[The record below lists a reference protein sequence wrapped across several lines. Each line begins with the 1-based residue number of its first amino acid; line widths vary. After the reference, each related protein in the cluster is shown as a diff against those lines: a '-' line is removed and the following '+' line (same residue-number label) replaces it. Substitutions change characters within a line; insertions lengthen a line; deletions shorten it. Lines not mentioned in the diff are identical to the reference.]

1 MAKTTTAKPWHQ
13 VVQLRDDIT
22 NQELSQKQFAADL
35 YDVVMGRSPG
45 VYHDPVEFF
54 ALTYPTV
61 KLRDLARDVTHRLA
75 GKSEKAV
82 RQLHMTFG
90 GGKTHSLI
98 TLVHLVSKPESL
110 PDIPAVQQFRA
121 HCALD
126 GGFPKARIA
135 AVVFDRLDAEKGMDV
150 KAPDGS
156 EATFKM
162 PWSAIAW
169 QLAGP
174 AGMKLLKDDGTER
187 TSPPATGV
195 IEDLLNLARKD
206 VPGVLILLDE
216 VLWFARVMAGIDPV
230 WISRMREFMHSLT
243 QAVAKVPQCCLV
255 ASLLASDINKMDEL
269 GRQISKD
276 LYDEFKRVA
285 DEGIQPV
292 ESHDVPEILRR
303 RLLKLESYMD
313 RSEWPS
319 QVFGALGGIQ
329 AIDDYTAKNRAA
341 EEKRYTDAYP
351 FHPELIDT
359 LYHKWTQLEGF
370 QQTRGILKT
379 LASALRD
386 AVKWDQQ
393 SLIGAQVFL
402 TEPKTEGLSVA
413 AREMANIAQLEQYDG
428 RRQNWTAI
436 LEAELLHARKAQEA
450 LLGVQHREIEQA
462 VLATFLHSQPIG
474 QSATTRE
481 LRVLI
486 GVGSPDRI
494 ELDKGL
500 VRWSD
505 ASWYLDDTFTT
516 DREGSVPKVW
526 RLGSKPNLK
535 QMHHDA
541 RQNVSATLV
550 DEVLE
555 KEIRSAAKL
564 TEGARGARVKV
575 HVLPARPAD
584 IEDDGE
590 FHYAVLGPK
599 AASDS
604 GKPSAEARRFLDET
618 TGPEKPR
625 ALNRNAVVLAV
636 PSKEGVEVARDKVRD
651 LLGWEKVR
659 DMLKERTDIDTA
671 ATTRLEGNLR
681 VAKGEMVSQIV
692 MAYCIAVT
700 VNDVNDV
707 AAYRINVDNEPL
719 FGKMVTDKRLRIEST
734 AVNAEALLPG
744 GPFDLWS
751 AGDKSRFV
759 KDLVG
764 AFAATA
770 KLPKMLNRS
779 DILETVLLGCE
790 AGEFVLRVTRAD
802 KSTRTFWKSRPD
814 DTAVQ
819 EPSLEVVLSDAAT
832 LSELDGT
839 LLAHGQLPGLWEQD
853 TMTLARLGAYFSG
866 KHFVAIDKGGYTEN
880 LAIPAAT
887 PEAIVAAIA
896 SAVKNSRLWLV
907 NGTISVW
914 GEEPPIGI
922 INSEALL
929 LPPPP
934 LVGSIEVLPTHLP
947 IAWSADESNA
957 HLVHD
962 ALSAKTGK
970 PLPWPRVAQALDEAF
985 RLGLVERTL
994 DSGIWPCDL
1003 GGAAAVKFRFRQ
1015 NAAKDQPAANGYG
1028 SRTAS
1033 ADLQTHE
1040 VQELA
1045 DQIDAL
1051 REATAGLPLRIR
1063 VTLEIGDNSPVDQAV
1078 VDKVNAVLSKI
1089 RVGWKTE

>member
-1 MAKTTTAKPWHQ
+1 MAKTTTKPWHQ

-35 YDVVMGRSPG
+35 YDVVMDRNPG
-45 VYHDPVEFF
+45 VYHDAKEFF

-61 KLRDLARDVTHRLA
+61 KLRDLARDVTHRLS

-98 TLVHLVSKPESL
+98 TLVHLVRDPATL

-121 HCALD
+121 HCALE
-126 GGFPKARIA
+126 GGLPKAHVA
-135 AVVFDRLDAEKGMDV
+135 SVVFDRLDAEKGMEV
-150 KAPDGS
+150 TAPDGS
-156 EATFKM
+156 MATIKM

-187 TSPPATGV
+187 TTPPATGV
-195 IEDLLNLARKD
+195 MEDLLKLARKD
-206 VPGVLILLDE
+206 GAGVLILFDE
-216 VLWFARVMAGIDPV
+216 VLWFVRVMADTDPA
-230 WISRMREFMHSLT
+230 WIGRMREFMHSLT

-255 ASLLASDINKMDEL
+255 ASLLASDPGKMDEL
-269 GRQISKD
+269 GKQISKE

-292 ESHDVPEILRR
+292 ESQDVPEILRR
-303 RLLKLESYMD
+303 RLLKLESYTD
-313 RSEWPS
+313 RSHWPS
-319 QVFGALGGIQ
+319 QVFGALNGVQG
-329 AIDDYTAKNRAA
+329 IDDYTAKNRAA

-351 FHPELIDT
+351 FHPALIET
-359 LYHKWTQLEGF
+359 LYQKWTQLEGF

-393 SLIGAQVFL
+393 PLIGAQIFL
-402 TEPKTEGLSVA
+402 VEPKADGLSVA
-413 AREMANIAQLEQYDG
+413 ARELANVAQIEQYEG

-436 LEAELLHARKAQEA
+436 LEAELVHARKSQDS
-450 LLGVQHREIEQA
+450 LLGVQQREVEQA
-462 VLATFLHSQPIG
+462 VMATFLHSQPIG
-474 QSATTRE
+474 QRATTRE
-481 LRVLI
+481 LKVLI

-500 VRWSD
+500 SRWSD
-505 ASWYLDDTFTT
+505 ASWYLDDTFTG
-516 DREGSVPKVW
+516 DREGGLPKVW

-550 DEVLE
+550 DEILE
-555 KEIRSAAKL
+555 KEIRAAGKL
-564 TEGARGARVKV
+564 TDGARGAGAKV
-575 HVLPARPAD
+575 HVLPGRPGD

-599 AASDS
+599 AASN
-604 GKPSAEARRFLDET
+604 GRPSAEAKRFVDET

-625 ALNRNAVVLAV
+625 ARNRNAVVLAV
-636 PSKEGVEVARDKVRD
+636 PSKDGMDVAREKVRD

-659 DMLKERTDIDTA
+659 DMLKERSDIDTA

-681 VAKGEMVSQIV
+681 AARGEMASQIV

-700 VNDVNDV
+700 VNDANDV
-707 AAYRINVDNEPL
+707 VAYRINVDNEPL
-719 FGKMVTDKRLRIEST
+719 FPKMVADKRLRIESS

-751 AGDKSRFV
+751 EGDKARFV

-779 DILETVLLGCE
+779 AILETLLQGCE

-802 KSTRTFWKSRPD
+802 KSVRTFWKNRPD

-819 EPSLEVVLSDAAT
+819 ETSLEVVLSDAAILT
-832 LSELDGT
+832 EMDPQLI
-839 LLAHGQLPGLWEQD
+839 APRMLPGLWATEPI
-853 TMTLARLGAYFSG
+853 TLSDLALYFSG
-866 KHFVAIDKGGYTEN
+866 KHFVEVDKGGYTEN
-880 LAIPAAT
+880 LLIPAAT
-887 PEAIVAAIA
+887 PQAIADATA
-896 SAVKNSRLWLV
+896 SAVLSGRMWLV
-907 NGTISVW
+907 NGMISVL
-914 GEEPPIGI
+914 
-922 INSEALL
+922 SEAV
-929 LPPPP
+929 PPGFVNESAQMFSPPP
-934 LVGSIEVLPTHLP
+934 LVAGVDVLPAQLAA
-947 IAWSADESNA
+947 AWQGDDTNA
-957 HLVHD
+957 HLIHA
-962 ALSAKTGK
+962 ALSSKAGQ
-970 PLPWPRVAQALDEAF
+970 PLPWSRVANALDEAF
-985 RLGLVERTL
+985 RLGLIERTL
-994 DSGIWPCDL
+994 DSGVWPCDL
-1003 GGAAAVKFRFRQ
+1003 GGASAVKVRLRKSE
-1015 NAAKDQPAANGYG
+1015 AKQPAPRQHYG
-1028 SRTAS
+1028 SKVATAE
-1033 ADLQTHE
+1033 LQTHE
-1040 VQELA
+1040 VQDFA
-1045 DQIDAL
+1045 DSIDAL
-1051 REATAGLPLRIR
+1051 REATAGQPLRIR
-1063 VTLEIGDNSPVDQAV
+1063 VTLEIGEEGWVDQAV
-1078 VDKVNAVLSKI
+1078 VDTVNGILSQIKA
-1089 RVGWKTE
+1089 GWKAE